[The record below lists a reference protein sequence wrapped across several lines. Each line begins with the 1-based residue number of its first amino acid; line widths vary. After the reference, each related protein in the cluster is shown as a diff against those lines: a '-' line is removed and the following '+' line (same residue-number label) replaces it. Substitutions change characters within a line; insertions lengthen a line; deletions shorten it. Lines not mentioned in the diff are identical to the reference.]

1 LCDNI
6 GLSCERAKRISR
18 RIEIYTLAH
27 PNPLAHRLKRAS
39 GVRNNNDIARF
50 GYFVFTSQKIT
61 TEFWRPPNG
70 GGGGG
75 GGGVCGVKRIN

>member
-1 LCDNI
+1 LCNNI
-6 GLSCERAKRISR
+6 GLSREIAKQIGRW
-18 RIEIYTLAH
+18 IENYTLA
-27 PNPLAHRLKRAS
+27 PNPLIRRLRRAC

-61 TEFWRPPNG
+61 TEIWRSSN
-70 GGGGG
+70 GG